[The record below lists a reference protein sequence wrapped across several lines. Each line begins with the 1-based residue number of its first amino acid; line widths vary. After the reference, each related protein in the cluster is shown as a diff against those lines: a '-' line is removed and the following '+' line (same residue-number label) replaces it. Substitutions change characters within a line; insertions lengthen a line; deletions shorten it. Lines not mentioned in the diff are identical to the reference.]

1 MFTVVCALPAA
12 GAVIPSAIAQEEDD
26 DDHQDLASGIVSD
39 VLDGSSNDNED
50 ENNDGE

>member
-1 MFTVVCALPAA
+1 MFTVVCALSAA
-12 GAVIPSAIAQEEDD
+12 GAVIPSAIAQEED

-39 VLDGSSNDNED
+39 VLDGSSDDNED